1 MKIPRRPGRTSAT
14 LRTEGFTLI
23 EVMISLFVL
32 VLIGV
37 TTSKAVLDAAKLK
50 EVLKDE
56 TEFSSE
62 FRTSMGFIER
72 DLNQIFNPRWLL
84 PPDQKPIDPYAQPA
98 PSTTAN
104 VNPNTRPSIAP
115 DQLNRY
121 LKGTA
126 FQSYEYWGM
135 VYDQTGIR
143 PSRFKGTENSFSFVS
158 ASHTRIY
165 QQKKE
170 SIYAKVKYS
179 LIPMPPNP
187 NLNKEQNAKLSGLFS
202 LIKTENTR
210 AFELDDPKE
219 ASYINYYTILNNI
232 KKFRVGYYKTGE
244 KDPVRSWDSDAV
256 DSKGIFPEAV
266 EIEVSLQGP
275 NDRNMDAKILFKLET
290 PNDVL
295 PVTY

>member
-1 MKIPRRPGRTSAT
+1 MKIRNK
-14 LRTEGFTLI
+14 EQGFTLI

-62 FRTSMGFIER
+62 VRTSMTFIER
-72 DLNQIFNPRWLL
+72 DLNQVFNPRWLL
-84 PPDQKPIDPYAQPA
+84 AADLKQFDQYAQPVANTPGAAGKA
-98 PSTTAN
+98 PTIS
-104 VNPNTRPSIAP
+104 P
-115 DQLNRY
+115 DELNRN
-121 LKGTA
+121 LKGFA
-126 FQSYEYWGM
+126 FQSFEFWAA

-143 PSRFKGTENSFSFVS
+143 PSRFKGTENSFSFVT

-179 LIPMPPNP
+179 LIPQRENP
-187 NLNKEQNAKLSGLFS
+187 NLNREQNEKRKGLSS
-202 LIKTENTR
+202 LIKTENTH
-210 AFELDDPKE
+210 AFELEEPKE
-219 ASYINYYTILNNI
+219 ADYVNSYTVLNNI
-232 KKFRVGYYKTGE
+232 KKIRIGYYKAGE

-256 DSKGIFPEAV
+256 DTKGIFPEAV
-266 EIEVSLQGP
+266 EIELTLQAP
-275 NDRNMDAKILFKLET
+275 NDRTLDAKLLFKLET
-290 PNDVL
+290 PNNVL
-295 PVTY
+295 PTTY